1 MDNII
6 DSISRFS
13 KENIDSISS
22 DNIYRDLALELDEK
36 KIPGIEDTKILY
48 CLLNYFIYNQK
59 PILFQNIRK
68 MCKVKNKDC
77 YIFYLGKTID
87 IPEEL
92 RKYIE
97 IMNETHFYNFL
108 EKNYK
113 DYILDFDSDNIDEK
127 HIIIKNIKN
136 EFDCRTEYEYES
148 IYGLYD
154 FYLF

>member
-6 DSISRFS
+6 DSISKFS

-22 DNIYRDLALELDEK
+22 DDIYRDLALELDEK
-36 KIPGIEDTKILY
+36 RIDGIEDTKILY

-59 PILFQNIRK
+59 SILFQNIRK

-77 YIFYLGKTID
+77 YIFYLGKTIN

-97 IMNETHFYNFL
+97 IMNETHFYDFL
-108 EKNYK
+108 EENYK
-113 DYILDFDSDNIDEK
+113 DYVLDFDSDIVHEK
-127 HIIIKNIKN
+127 HIIIKNIKD
-136 EFDCRTEYEYES
+136 EIDCRTEYEYES